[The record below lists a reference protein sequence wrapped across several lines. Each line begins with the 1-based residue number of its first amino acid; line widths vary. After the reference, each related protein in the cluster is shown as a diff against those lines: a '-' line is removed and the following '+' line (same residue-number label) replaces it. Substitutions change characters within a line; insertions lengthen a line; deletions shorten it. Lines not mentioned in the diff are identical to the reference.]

1 MEQQN
6 SESGR
11 QSQPT
16 AEKTNEFTKM
26 WEELGQGGK
35 LIFSLFIFFLAYNI
49 FGGTSSGTW
58 IDVNEAR
65 ARPLLKSGRVT
76 LANGGIG
83 GRLEK
88 GNYGSGEV
96 GQKNI
101 CITRFPS

>member
-1 MEQQN
+1 MPVNWQN
-6 SESGR
+6 H
-11 QSQPT
+11 P
-16 AEKTNEFTKM
+16 
-26 WEELGQGGK
+26 ELRCGSPMYGEGEGGGEG
-35 LIFSLFIFFLAYNI
+35 A
-49 FGGTSSGTW
+49 
-58 IDVNEAR
+58 VNEAR
-65 ARPLLKSGRVT
+65 ARPLLKSGRLT

>member
-1 MEQQN
+1 MEQRN

-11 QSQPT
+11 QSQPK

-26 WEELGQGGK
+26 WEDLGQGGK

-65 ARPLLKSGRVT
+65 ASD
-76 LANGGIG
+76 ASH
-83 GRLEK
+83 EK
-88 GNYGSGEV
+88 VVSEISNDSH
-96 GQKNI
+96 
-101 CITRFPS
+101 